1 MRLNTPVAAHV
12 CMWMHPC
19 RLGVA
24 NKKRYTFFLDPDQL
38 RQLTLIS
45 DVSLGNPP
53 VSSLIRAAIAG
64 FIAECSKQE
73 HIRQR
78 LEPEL
83 RPRLVRLGSEREVP
97 PAGK

>member
-1 MRLNTPVAAHV
+1 MHVDACVPVTA
-12 CMWMHPC
+12 
-19 RLGVA
+19 LA

-45 DVSLGNPP
+45 DASLGNPP
-53 VSSLIRAAIAG
+53 VSALIRAAIAD

-83 RPRLVRLGSEREVP
+83 RPRLVRLSSEREVP